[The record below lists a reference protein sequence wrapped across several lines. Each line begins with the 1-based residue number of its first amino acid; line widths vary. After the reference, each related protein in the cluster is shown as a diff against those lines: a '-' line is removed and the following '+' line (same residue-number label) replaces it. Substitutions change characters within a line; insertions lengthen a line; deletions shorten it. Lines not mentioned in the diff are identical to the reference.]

1 MEVKIIY
8 LPRAQ
13 ADLEYWK
20 KSGNKGIQQRIS
32 KLIQSILE
40 SPFEGIGKPEA
51 LKYDYAGW
59 WSRRINE
66 DHRLVYHV
74 DDGKITIAQMRFHY
88 SKN

>member
-1 MEVKIIY
+1 MEIKIIY

-13 ADLEYWK
+13 ADLLYWK

-32 KLIQSILE
+32 KIIQSILE
-40 SPFEGIGKPEA
+40 TPYEGIGKPEA

-66 DHRLVYHV
+66 EHRLVYQV
-74 DDGKITIAQMRFHY
+74 EEGKITIAQMRFHY
-88 SKN
+88 

>member
-1 MEVKIIY
+1 MEIKIIY

-13 ADLEYWK
+13 ADLVYWK

-32 KLIQSILE
+32 KIIQSILD
-40 SPFEGIGKPEA
+40 SPFEGIGEPEA

-66 DHRLVYHV
+66 EHRLVYQIEE
-74 DDGKITIAQMRFHY
+74 GKIIIAQMRFHY
-88 SKN
+88 

>member
-1 MEVKIIY
+1 MEIKIIY

-13 ADLEYWK
+13 ADLLYWK

-32 KLIQSILE
+32 KIIQSILE
-40 SPFEGIGKPEA
+40 TPYEGIGKPEA

-66 DHRLVYHV
+66 EHRLVYQV
-74 DDGKITIAQMRFHY
+74 EEWKIVIAQMRFHY
-88 SKN
+88 